1 MNPRLVQVR
10 LLAFRVIIA
19 VAFVILSIQLW
30 RLQVVEGE
38 QYRLRADDNRLST
51 ITIDAPRGIIYD
63 RRGTVLVRN
72 QPSFTVNLI
81 PANVPEE
88 EVDREAMF
96 AQLASLLDIPVTVD
110 PEMVSDGTE
119 QSDSLPLVFP
129 PPPIRPPRGI
139 RQMYE
144 DGLIVP
150 HNSVRLKS
158 NVDRDTAA
166 LIQEWKVRLP
176 GVELDVE
183 PVRSYL
189 TGPLTSHI
197 LGYVGRIPEEQLAYY
212 EELGYEPNDRTGL
225 TGLEYSY
232 ENVLRGRKG
241 YETVEVNVTGEEI
254 RTIGAIEEP
263 VPGSNLILTIDLEL
277 QRVMESALRKQMEA
291 ANSTAGVTIAM
302 DPRTGRILGM
312 VSLPSFDNNLFSTGI
327 SLEDYLRLNI
337 DKDRPLV
344 NHAIGGLYPPGS
356 IFKII
361 PATAALEEGV
371 VDQRDQFVCK
381 GTLWVPNRY
390 FPDDPE
396 MAQPFYCWAEEGH
409 GLVNLNTSLAQSCDI
424 YYYQVTGGYGEFP
437 GLGLDLLAEYATMFG
452 LGQLTDID
460 LLGESIGLV
469 PSARWKRLTYAES
482 WVTGDTYNMSIGQ
495 GFVLTTP
502 LQMLNATAALAN
514 RGTLFRPQLVEK
526 IVDPEGET
534 VRDFRTQVLHQLPIS
549 QETLEIV
556 RQGMLSAVQYGTAT
570 GIALPN
576 VTVAGKTGTAEFP
589 GPRDSKGRLPTHA
602 WFTTFAPYED
612 PEIVM
617 IVFINGGGEGS
628 LVAVPVAHEVLSY
641 YFSSSNETQGGDSLL
656 VPPTPVVVAPGQV
669 ITGGQIITGGQVITG
684 AVTSEQPST
693 AEESPSGPAGAYTG
707 RLVEVEPAAAE
718 TSVLVG
724 TVVDRNGQGIPG
736 VQVTINGGGE
746 PIFEPVTGPNG
757 EFRYNLL
764 NPYSS
769 PRWNVRVLDAPG
781 SQEIHLDV
789 EPFRLYTV
797 QFRQQ

>member
-1 MNPRLVQVR
+1 M
-10 LLAFRVIIA
+10 LAFRVIIA
-19 VAFVILSIQLW
+19 VVFVILSIQLW

-51 ITIDAPRGIIYD
+51 IAIDAPRGIIYD

-88 EVDREAMF
+88 EVKREAMF

-110 PEMVSDGTE
+110 PAMVKDGTE
-119 QSDSLPLVFP
+119 QGDSLPLAFP
-129 PPPIRPPRGI
+129 PPPVRSIRGI
-139 RQMYE
+139 RQMYA

-150 HNSVRLKS
+150 HNPVRLKS

-197 LGYVGRIPEEQLAYY
+197 LGYVGRIPEEQLAWYKGQ
-212 EELGYEPNDRTGL
+212 GYDPNDRTGL
-225 TGLEYSY
+225 TGIEYSY

-241 YETVEVNVTGEEI
+241 YKTVEVNVTGEEI
-254 RTIGAIEEP
+254 RTIGAVEEP

-277 QRVMESALRKQMEA
+277 QRVMEAALRKEMEA

-302 DPRTGRILGM
+302 DPRTGQVLGM

-337 DKDRPLV
+337 DKDRPLI

-361 PATAALEEGV
+361 PAIAALEEGI
-371 VDQRDQFVCK
+371 VDPRDQFVCK

-396 MAQPFYCWAEEGH
+396 MAQPFYCWAQEGH

-437 GLGLDLLAEYATMFG
+437 GLGLDLLAEYSRMFG
-452 LGQLTDID
+452 LGQLTNID
-460 LLGESIGLV
+460 LLGESVGLV
-469 PSARWKRLTYAES
+469 PTARWKRLTYAES
-482 WVTGDTYNMSIGQ
+482 WVTGDTYNNSIGQ
-495 GFVLTTP
+495 GFVLATP
-502 LQMLNATAALAN
+502 LQMLNATAAVAN
-514 RGTLFRPQLVEK
+514 RGTLFRPQLVER
-526 IVDPEGET
+526 IVDADGT
-534 VRDFRTQVLHQLPIS
+534 TTRAFRAQVLRELPIS
-549 QETLEIV
+549 QESLELV

-576 VTVAGKTGTAEFP
+576 VTVAGKTGTAEYP
-589 GPRDSKGRLPTHA
+589 GPRDSKGHLPTHA
-602 WFTTFAPYED
+602 WFTAFAPYED
-612 PEIVM
+612 PEIVI
-617 IVFINGGGEGS
+617 IVFVYGGGEGS

-641 YFSSSNETQGGDSLL
+641 YFSVSNVTEGGDSLL
-656 VPPTPVVVAPGQV
+656 VPPTPVGMTA
-669 ITGGQIITGGQVITG
+669 GQIITGGQVIVGGPSVAGGQAITG
-684 AVTSEQPST
+684 AETSAQPAP
-693 AEESPSGPAGAYTG
+693 AEPLPAATPGSYAG
-707 RLVEVEPAAAE
+707 RLVKVDPAAAE
-718 TSVLVG
+718 TSVLIG
-724 TVVDRNGQGIPG
+724 TVVDRNGVGIPG

-769 PRWNVRVLDAPG
+769 PRWNVRVLDAP
-781 SQEIHLDV
+781 SSEEIHLDV
-789 EPFRLYTV
+789 EPFRQYTV
-797 QFRQQ
+797 QFQQQ

>member
-110 PEMVSDGTE
+110 PEMISEGTE
-119 QSDSLPLVFP
+119 QGDSLPLVFP
-129 PPPIRPPRGI
+129 PPPIRPTRGI

-150 HNSVRLKS
+150 HNPVRLKS

-197 LGYVGRIPEEQLAYY
+197 LGYVGRVPEEQLAYY
-212 EELGYEPNDRTGL
+212 EEQGYEPNDRTGL

-241 YETVEVNVTGEEI
+241 YKTVEVNVTGEEI

-263 VPGSNLILTIDLEL
+263 VPGSNLVLTVDLEL

-337 DKDRPLV
+337 DNDRPLV

-361 PATAALEEGV
+361 PATAALEERV
-371 VDQRDQFVCK
+371 VDPRDQFVCK

-437 GLGLDLLAEYATMFG
+437 GLGLELLAEYATMFG
-452 LGQLTDID
+452 LGQLTDVD

-469 PSARWKRLTYAES
+469 PSAKWKRLTYAES

-502 LQMLNATAALAN
+502 LQMLNATAAVAN

-534 VRDFRTQVLHQLPIS
+534 VREFRTQVLRQLPVS

-602 WFTTFAPYED
+602 WFTAFAPYED

-617 IVFINGGGEGS
+617 IVFIKGGGEGS

-669 ITGGQIITGGQVITG
+669 ITGGQIITGGQVIAAG
-684 AVTSEQPST
+684 VTSEQPS
-693 AEESPSGPAGAYTG
+693 AAVEAPSEPAGGYAG
-707 RLVEVEPAAAE
+707 RLVKVEPAAAE

-724 TVVDRNGQGIPG
+724 TVVDRNGKGIPG

>member
-1 MNPRLVQVR
+1 MVT
-10 LLAFRVIIA
+10 
-19 VAFVILSIQLW
+19 FVILSIQLW

-38 QYRLRADDNRLST
+38 QYRLRADDNRLSS
-51 ITIDAPRGIIYD
+51 IAIDAPRGIIYD

-110 PEMVSDGTE
+110 PEMVSAGTE
-119 QSDSLPLVFP
+119 QAESLPLVFP
-129 PPPIRPPRGI
+129 PPPVRPLRGI

-150 HNSVRLKS
+150 HNPVRLKS
-158 NVDRDTAA
+158 NVDRDSAA

-176 GVELDVE
+176 GVELVVE

-189 TGPLTSHI
+189 TGPLTSHV
-197 LGYVGRIPEEQLAYY
+197 LGYVGRIPEEQLAHY
-212 EELGYEPNDRTGL
+212 EGQGYDPNDRTGL
-225 TGLEYSY
+225 TGIEYSY
-232 ENVLRGRKG
+232 EDVLRGRKG
-241 YETVEVNVTGEEI
+241 YKTVEVNVTGEEI
-254 RTIGAIEEP
+254 RTIGAVEEA
-263 VPGSNLILTIDLEL
+263 VPGDNLVLTIDLEL
-277 QRVMESALRKQMEA
+277 QRVMESALRREMEA
-291 ANSTAGVTIAM
+291 AGSTSGVTIAM
-302 DPRTGRILGM
+302 DPRTGQILGM

-327 SLEDYLRLNI
+327 PLEDYLRLNI

-361 PATAALEEGV
+361 PATAALEEHV
-371 VDQRDQFVCK
+371 VEPNDQFVCK

-396 MAQPFYCWAEEGH
+396 MAQPFVCWAEEGH
-409 GLVNLNTSLAQSCDI
+409 GLVNLNQSLAQSCDI

-437 GLGLDLLAEYATMFG
+437 GLGLDLLAEYARMFG
-452 LGQLTDID
+452 LGQPTNID
-460 LLGESIGLV
+460 LLGESTGLV
-469 PSARWKRLTYAES
+469 PTAKWKRLTYAES

-495 GFVLTTP
+495 GFILTTP
-502 LQMLNATAALAN
+502 LQMLNATAVVAN

-526 IVDPEGET
+526 IVDAKGET
-534 VRDFRTQVLHQLPIS
+534 LRDFRTQVLHQLPVS
-549 QETLEIV
+549 QEALELV
-556 RQGMLSAVQYGTAT
+556 REGMLSAVQYGTAT

-602 WFTTFAPYED
+602 WFTAFAPYED
-612 PEIVM
+612 PEIAI
-617 IVFINGGGEGS
+617 IVFIKGGGEGS

-641 YFSSSNETQGGDSLL
+641 YFSVSNETEGGDSML
-656 VPPTPVVVAPGQV
+656 VPPTPIGVTAGR
-669 ITGGQIITGGQVITG
+669 IITGGQVSG
-684 AVTSEQPST
+684 GGQALTSTQTSAPPAP
-693 AEESPSGPAGAYTG
+693 AEPPPAATPGSYAG
-707 RLVEVEPAAAE
+707 RLVKVDPAAAE

-724 TVVDRNGQGIPG
+724 TVVDRNGAGIPG

-781 SQEIHLDV
+781 SEEIHLDV
-789 EPFRLYTV
+789 EPFRQYTV
-797 QFRQQ
+797 QFTQQ